1 MGSFLPFFAL
11 FVVLWVFQL
20 WTTHR
25 QAQRFMAEVRQLRT
39 LGETAIGVSSQKRVK
54 PRTFVALS
62 ADVDD
67 RVAGAIELKGLTVL
81 AKPRP
86 IPELEGRLLADLAR
100 DDSDDRRTRA
110 AAMAARS
117 ILREP
122 EPEDGAT

>member
-1 MGSFLPFFAL
+1 M
-11 FVVLWVFQL
+11 
-20 WTTHR
+20 T
-25 QAQRFMAEVRQLRT
+25 EVRQLRS

-86 IPELEGRLLADLAR
+86 IPELEGRLLVDLAR
-100 DDSDDRRTRA
+100 DPSDDRRTRA

-117 ILREP
+117 ILRED
-122 EPEDGAT
+122 EPEDGTT